1 MNMNAFRVPMKPAG
15 GMPTYQQQQPA
26 AEPGAG
32 VSARLSDS
40 AAQIYQQGANQQAK
54 GLEQLGQGM
63 QQAAKAGYDLYTDY
77 QTSKAKD
84 AWLQYKQGADAQK
97 AELNT
102 LVGQQAID
110 KETGVSARIE
120 KWKQAKKEELTKN
133 LGGMARGLFERAASD
148 VDSHLTNWGIGK
160 THGEAVNYGNEQ
172 SAAYIQLRQN
182 EALANA
188 DNPAALKALFN
199 EIDTEISGNMA
210 PRNGWDATIIQAK
223 QQTIRQKTL
232 MEAITERIKG
242 EQLGQAN
249 ALINAWGADLGGHA
263 NVLKAQVNAK
273 GRELEARA
281 RAERAERQFDVHSR
295 AQDAIAAWN
304 TGQDSPTAPSKQEVI
319 SAYGAE
325 KGGRIWQSLESSRQ
339 FGADMKTL
347 GTMTPEQQN
356 ELLEKRTP
364 VPGDGFA
371 SAQENHD
378 RLTRAIKADQE
389 WRLKD
394 PVSYLLTNDK
404 DAQGAFKAW
413 QESPTPENTQ
423 SYVMKLQAGAAA
435 RGIRQSAS
443 EAQPVLPGNAAKDL
457 AWRISNSDKPAEL
470 IAQQKAAWGDYW
482 PSVERQLVHDDK
494 LPGGLRVVASGM
506 DAQSGGLLASTFR
519 NPKFVEQSKE
529 ALGLTEAAT
538 KDMHQR
544 VQMEMAPLTAT
555 LRAQGDLEAESRLT
569 DSATRLTL
577 TYMLQGFD
585 MKEAAAKSAKE
596 VALGRYSIKGSYR
609 VPAGKDVNTI
619 SKGADNALFELTS
632 SPDKLALPQAG
643 GLSSEYIRQS
653 YGSALRR
660 DASWVTAPDESGLM
674 LYAAGKRVTLANG
687 KPVFFSWRELE
698 NESRKSDKRSLINLE
713 SALENYGAGG
723 R

>member
-1 MNMNAFRVPMKPAG
+1 MAIRIPRYESRNLATRVGNVDPGFVQPLINRAGQDAASSTMQSLLDSGKQLGDVAIKQYVSSETARVSEALQSYRNQLADEQARYSKENQGQNALGAGEHFDAFARDTAAPLAEKFSGKFRNMFMQDAAAYGLRFKEHGQA
-15 GMPTYQQQQPA
+15 YAQQQEHLWKRSNWEGDVAQTMDTIAQDPGNA
-26 AEPGAG
+26 AF
-32 VSARLSDS
+32 V
-40 AAQIYQQGANQQAK
+40 
-54 GLEQLGQGM
+54 
-63 QQAAKAGYDLYTDY
+63 
-77 QTSKAKD
+77 QTSLQNLKGRYADMFPGMDPRAMDADLNHKVAGITIDSFLAKD
-84 AWLQYKQGADAQK
+84 Q
-97 AELNT
+97 
-102 LVGQQAID
+102 VGQAR
-110 KETGVSARIE
+110 SAFNQYRDILGAAAPQFESRIN
-120 KWKQAKKEELTKN
+120 T
-133 LGGMARGLFERAASD
+133 
-148 VDSHLTNWGIGK
+148 
-160 THGEAVNYGNEQ
+160 
-172 SAAYIQLRQN
+172 
-182 EALANA
+182 
-188 DNPAALKALFN
+188 
-199 EIDTEISGNMA
+199 
-210 PRNGWDATIIQAK
+210 
-223 QQTIRQKTL
+223 
-232 MEAITERIKG
+232 
-242 EQLGQAN
+242 
-249 ALINAWGADLGGHA
+249 
-263 NVLKAQVNAK
+263 K

-325 KGGRIWQSLESSRQ
+325 KGGRIWQSLESSQQ

-371 SAQENHD
+371 IAQENHA

-519 NPKFVEQSKE
+519 NPKFVEQSKD
-529 ALGLTEAAT
+529 ALGLTEST
-538 KDMHQR
+538 FKDMHQR
-544 VQMEMAPLTAT
+544 VQTEMAPFTAT

-569 DSATRLTL
+569 DSATRLTMV
-577 TYMLQGFD
+577 YMQQGFD
-585 MKEAAAKSAKE
+585 MKEAAAKSAKD
-596 VALGRYSIKGSYR
+596 VALGRYGINGSYR

-643 GLSSEYIRQS
+643 GLSSEYILQS

-660 DASWVTAPDESGLM
+660 DASWVTAPDESGLI

-687 KPVFFSWRELE
+687 KPVFFSWGELE
-698 NESRKSDKRSLINLE
+698 KESRKSDKRSIINLE
-713 SALENYGAGG
+713 SSLEDFGIGG
-723 R
+723 Q